1 MNILEHIKP
10 LLAIIFVALGIAD
23 VVFVYLILVGGNMN
37 KTDEERRTEDEEQMK
52 YLKKYKNKNKWR

>member
-23 VVFVYLILVGGNMN
+23 VVFVYLIIVGGNMN